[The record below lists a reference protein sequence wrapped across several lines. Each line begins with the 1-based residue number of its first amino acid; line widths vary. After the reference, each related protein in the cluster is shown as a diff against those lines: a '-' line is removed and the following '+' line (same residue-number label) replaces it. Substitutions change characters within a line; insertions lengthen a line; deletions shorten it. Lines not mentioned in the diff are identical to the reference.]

1 MFKIPISTL
10 LVLLSVAGFAQQ
22 HTSQPKNTTDVL
34 MNPATNK
41 GKHSISTD
49 GYSKTVNPSYPVDEH
64 SSTIVIVNSNKI
76 ISLKAL
82 TEMDPKTIK
91 SMKTVEDNTSK
102 TSVNKVILVETE

>member
-1 MFKIPISTL
+1 MFKIPLLTL
-10 LVLLSVAGFAQQ
+10 LVMLSVAGFAQQ
-22 HTSQPKNTTDVL
+22 STLQLKNTTDVL

-49 GYSKTVNPSYPVDEH
+49 GYSKTVNLSYQVDEH

-76 ISLKAL
+76 ISVKAL
-82 TEMDPKTIK
+82 TEMNPKTIK